1 MVGIEKAVEK
11 QISLRL
17 AEVNDKIVA
26 VLLNEEEKIYRE
38 ALNANAAVVSAL
50 TWQLAPVIVS
60 RPACCVALFPR
71 SSAHSWDHSHSG
83 RRAREARQHS
93 EISGRSEC
101 ID

>member
-1 MVGIEKAVEK
+1 MGGIEKAVEK

-50 TWQLAPVIVS
+50 NVATC
-60 RPACCVALFPR
+60 ACDRQPSGLLRGFLSTFVRALLGSFTFRSACSR
-71 SSAHSWDHSHSG
+71 SSTAFRNLG
-83 RRAREARQHS
+83 RK
-93 EISGRSEC
+93 
-101 ID
+101 